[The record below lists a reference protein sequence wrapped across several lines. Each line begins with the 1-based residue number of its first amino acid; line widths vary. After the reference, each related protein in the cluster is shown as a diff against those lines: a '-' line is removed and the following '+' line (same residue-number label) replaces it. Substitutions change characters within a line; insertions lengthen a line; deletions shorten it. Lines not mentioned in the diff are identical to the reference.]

1 MLGSGFQD
9 VDISRRITKQANI
22 VRRDAKQGAVSPL
35 IPADIADGI
44 DDALPNHASNDWSLN
59 CHAKVLNIDKD
70 DFRKAG
76 GDSWN
81 DVNQHYL
88 RVMKAKISPTISY
101 ETEFV
106 AVTSNTLL
114 FAWTRKLVTGGLRP
128 FLPRPRSRRAAASCS
143 ATGAASCSASRRLS
157 PGKSCEGD

>member
-1 MLGSGFQD
+1 
-9 VDISRRITKQANI
+9 
-22 VRRDAKQGAVSPL
+22 
-35 IPADIADGI
+35 
-44 DDALPNHASNDWSLN
+44 
-59 CHAKVLNIDKD
+59 VLNIHKD

-88 RVMKAKISPTISY
+88 RVMKAKMQSNN
-101 ETEFV
+101 FV
-106 AVTSNTLL
+106 RNGIRGSNIQHVAFCMEKKVGNWRSSALC
-114 FAWTRKLVTGGLRP
+114 APPKKQKGCRLV
-128 FLPRPRSRRAAASCS
+128 CS